1 MQCIQT
7 NPKISLKEDLEVYKE
22 SQWQTQE
29 WDGWKIKWD
38 TKSVK
43 INSSD
48 CLNEFRKKKLKN
60 QKYNKVPKLGNIKKK
75 SETLVWKKKS
85 TWKKDITRKINQIFP
100 FAPTKHLQFSDIK
113 RSDIQR
119 HKHFCL
125 SHNTIISWTLLLK
138 TQEIN
143 RSTGI
148 KRHSKLWIPHAHK
161 G

>member
-75 SETLVWKKKS
+75 SETLVWKKKKHMEKRHH
-85 TWKKDITRKINQIFP
+85 KKDKPNFP
-100 FAPTKHLQFSDIK
+100 IRPYQTPA
-113 RSDIQR
+113 IQW
-119 HKHFCL
+119 H
-125 SHNTIISWTLLLK
+125 
-138 TQEIN
+138 
-143 RSTGI
+143 
-148 KRHSKLWIPHAHK
+148 
-161 G
+161 